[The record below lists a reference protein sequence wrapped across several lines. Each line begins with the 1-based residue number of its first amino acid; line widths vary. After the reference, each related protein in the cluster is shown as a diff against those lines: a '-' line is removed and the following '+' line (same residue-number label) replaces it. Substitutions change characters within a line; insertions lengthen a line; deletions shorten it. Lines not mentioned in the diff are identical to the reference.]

1 MHTNRPA
8 HDEELRYTLPVY
20 AQLPFEPVEG
30 RGAWLYDAE
39 GRKVLD
45 LYGGHAVAVLGYD
58 HPALIQA
65 VTDQLGRLPFQSNA
79 IAMDVRAEAARRLVD
94 FAPDALTH
102 AFFVNSGA
110 EANENALRLACLVT
124 GRKRIVAVSHAFH
137 GRTAA
142 AGAVTWGSHKRWYAF
157 PETPFDV
164 HFVDRD
170 DVDAARAAF
179 DDDTAAVIVEPVQGV
194 AGAYDLSTPFL
205 QALAQGAS
213 ASGALFIAD
222 EVQSGIGRSGLPF
235 AIQHAGVTPDLVTA
249 AKSLGGGVPCG
260 AVLTTAAV
268 AAQCRKGDLG
278 TTFGGGPLAAAA
290 ISAVLQTIDDAALM
304 DNARER
310 EAQVRAECVTGP
322 VTAVQGR
329 GLLLGLRCTP
339 PAAQVRDALLER
351 GILTGTSGDPH
362 VLRLLPPLTIVE
374 NDIHFLASRLA
385 ELPAET

>member
-1 MHTNRPA
+1 
-8 HDEELRYTLPVY
+8 
-20 AQLPFEPVEG
+20 
-30 RGAWLYDAE
+30 
-39 GRKVLD
+39 LD

-170 DVDAARAAF
+170 DVGAARAAF

-235 AIQHAGVTPDLVTA
+235 AIQHAGITPDLVTA